1 MPLDFVLLA
10 STDLTDESQIVY
22 IYKAKHI
29 KSQIYR
35 YISFITWQFATV
47 SLRHYPKEK
56 STVVFVIN
64 ILGYTHKNGNLDKWC
79 FIKLYFPFI

>member
-10 STDLTDESQIVY
+10 STDLTDESQTVY

-35 YISFITWQFATV
+35 YMYKLHNMTICDSIITPLSERKEHSSFCHQH
-47 SLRHYPKEK
+47 S
-56 STVVFVIN
+56 
-64 ILGYTHKNGNLDKWC
+64 G
-79 FIKLYFPFI
+79 LYS